1 MKHTLAT
8 ATAVCVLLGAS
19 NVYAV
24 DFTFEGYADLRF
36 VAPPDE
42 TSFLD
47 GGLGKLRYG
56 PEDGSPQ
63 AHVGDIVFQG
73 HAQITGELS
82 SVVVLRSDPEHG
94 LAADILE
101 GYVRYRPV
109 PANHWRWS
117 AKVGA
122 FFPAISL
129 ENTETGWTSYWTV
142 TPSAINSWIG
152 DELRTIGGEGKLEWR
167 SDARNFSVTGAVFGF
182 NDPAGVM
189 IAHHGWTF
197 DDRPT
202 GLLEHSR
209 EADAVAISFGE
220 PIPYQAQLFAEID
233 HHAGWYAQASW
244 EENGI
249 GRIDVTR
256 YDNRG
261 EDDKEMG
268 DQYAWETTFW
278 SGGLRTGYEDFT
290 LLAQAMSGYTAI
302 EPAENFEV
310 ETTFKSAYVLLGWQR
325 DDWRLAARADVFQT
339 RTETPF
345 GPSATS
351 EDGHAF
357 TLAASW
363 LPEEWLKLT
372 GEFLSVNST
381 RAQRSIVGLSPEQ
394 TDNQFQMVARF
405 YL

>member
-1 MKHTLAT
+1 MKNIPAAFAFACAALIAT
-8 ATAVCVLLGAS
+8 DVF
-19 NVYAV
+19 AV
-24 DFTFEGYADLRF
+24 DFSFDGYGDLRL
-36 VAPPDE
+36 VAPSSE
-42 TSFLD
+42 VSYLD

-56 PEDGSPQ
+56 GSDDSPGVHVSELALQ
-63 AHVGDIVFQG
+63 AR
-73 HAQITGELS
+73 AQITGELS

-94 LAADILE
+94 PAVDILE

-109 PANHWRWS
+109 STNNWRWS

-129 ENTETGWTSYWTV
+129 ENTEIGWTSYWTL

-152 DELRTIGGEGKLEWR
+152 DELRTIGGEGKAEWR
-167 SDARNFSVTGAVFGF
+167 DDASTFSVTGAVFGF

-189 IAHHGWTF
+189 IAHRGWTMN
-197 DDRPT
+197 DRPT

-233 HHAGWYAQASW
+233 HRVGWYAQASW

-261 EDDKEMG
+261 KDDAEMG
-268 DQYAWETTFW
+268 EQYAWETTFW
-278 SGGLRTGYEDFT
+278 SGGLRTGYDDFT
-290 LLAQAMSGYTAI
+290 LLMQGMSGYTAV
-302 EPAENFEV
+302 EPFEDFEI
-310 ETTFKSAYVLLGWQR
+310 ETTFKAAYALIGWQR
-325 DDWRLAARADVFQT
+325 DNWRLAARADVFQT

-357 TLAASW
+357 TLAATW
-363 LPEEWLKLT
+363 VPQEWLRLT
-372 GEFLSVNST
+372 AEFLSVNST
-381 RAQRSIVGLSPEQ
+381 RAQRSIVGLSPDQ
-394 TDNQFQMVARF
+394 TDNQFQLAARF